1 MHLIFACSSLCYSTF
16 TAVTINLKPTV
27 YKVNESDGEV
37 DIFAEVEIED
47 NDCPIEPAFDLSVSI
62 TRDGGIVVVAVVYK
76 AIILHLITADD
87 SDGIEI
93 FLPFVSC
100 ENRGYV
106 TLPIINDDVLEHKLE
121 NFTVTLAQSEE
132 LAANVH
138 LGPKIIIGDRVG
150 KISIEDDEPGEGLRY
165 CLRLHCKFFL
175 FLRCYCESPG
185 TFHDCVCGGS
195 QGYECLYNYYW

>member
-16 TAVTINLKPTV
+16 TAVTINLSSTLYEV
-27 YKVNESDGEV
+27 DESDGEV
-37 DIFAEVEIED
+37 DICAEVEIED

-87 SDGIEI
+87 SDIEI
-93 FLPFVSC
+93 LLTFESC
-100 ENRGYV
+100 ENSACV
-106 TLPIINDDVLEHKLE
+106 ILPIINDDVLEHKLE

-138 LGPKIIIGDRVG
+138 LGPKIIIGVREG
-150 KISIEDDEPGEGLRY
+150 KISIEDDEPGE
-165 CLRLHCKFFL
+165 
-175 FLRCYCESPG
+175 E
-185 TFHDCVCGGS
+185 
-195 QGYECLYNYYW
+195 